1 MKVCIYGAGAIG
13 GLLGA
18 ELALSGVDVTLIARG
33 PHLEAIRKS
42 GLTLLTGS
50 EKKVVKANCTDDPA
64 SVGPQDFVLLAL
76 KTHSV
81 SAVVAKMA
89 PLLGPDTAVVTL
101 QNGIPWWYFYNLPG
115 PWEGHRLESV
125 DPGGRIWDTLGPERV
140 IGSVVYPSGEIIEPG
155 VIRHAGGQRLIVG
168 EPDGSKPERI
178 VALSEILRG
187 AGFKTPVSSKIR
199 DDIWLKL
206 LGNVSFNPVSVL
218 THATLEQ
225 IACDEAARGVI
236 RQMMTEAK
244 EVARALDVKI
254 RVGIDT
260 RIGWAENVGPHKTSM
275 LQDLERGRPMELD
288 ALVAAVQEMGRLVK
302 VPTPTLDVVLALVVL
317 RASLAGRPNQTP
329 MRHS

>member
-64 SVGPQDFVLLAL
+64 SAGPQDFVLLAL

-115 PWEGHRLESV
+115 PWEGHHLESV

-155 VIRHAGGQRLIVG
+155 VIRHVGGHRLIVG
-168 EPDGSKPERI
+168 EPDGSKPDRI
-178 VALSEILRG
+178 VALSKILRG

-225 IACDEAARGVI
+225 IACDEAVREVI

>member
-101 QNGIPWWYFYNLPG
+101 QNGIPWWYFHNLPG
-115 PWEGHRLESV
+115 PWEGHRLKSV

-155 VIRHAGGQRLIVG
+155 VIRHVGGHRLIVG
-168 EPDGSKPERI
+168 EPDGSKSERI

-225 IACDEAARGVI
+225 IACDEAVREVI

-329 MRHS
+329 MR

>member
-64 SVGPQDFVLLAL
+64 SAGPQDFVLLAL

-115 PWEGHRLESV
+115 PWEDHRLESV

-168 EPDGSKPERI
+168 EPDGSKSERI

-236 RQMMTEAK
+236 RQMMTEAI

-260 RIGWAENVGPHKTSM
+260 RIGWAESVGPHKTSM

>member
-155 VIRHAGGQRLIVG
+155 VIRHAGGQRLFVG
-168 EPDGSKPERI
+168 EPDGSKSERI
-178 VALSEILRG
+178 VALSERLKG
-187 AGFKTPVSSKIR
+187 AGFKTPV
-199 DDIWLKL
+199 
-206 LGNVSFNPVSVL
+206 
-218 THATLEQ
+218 
-225 IACDEAARGVI
+225 
-236 RQMMTEAK
+236 
-244 EVARALDVKI
+244 
-254 RVGIDT
+254 
-260 RIGWAENVGPHKTSM
+260 
-275 LQDLERGRPMELD
+275 
-288 ALVAAVQEMGRLVK
+288 
-302 VPTPTLDVVLALVVL
+302 
-317 RASLAGRPNQTP
+317 
-329 MRHS
+329 